1 MIFYS
6 VEHGMLILLTENN
19 VQRHHFLIEIKNSN
33 SNKSGELEQ
42 ATLDLLR
49 PYKGEYTV

>member
-19 VQRHHFLIEIKNSN
+19 VQRHQFLIEIKN

-49 PYKGEYTV
+49 PYKGEYAV